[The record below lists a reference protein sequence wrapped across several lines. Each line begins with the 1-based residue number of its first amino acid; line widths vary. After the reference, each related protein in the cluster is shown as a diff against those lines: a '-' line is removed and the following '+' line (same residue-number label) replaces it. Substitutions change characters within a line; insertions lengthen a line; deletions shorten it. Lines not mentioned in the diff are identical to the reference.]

1 MDNWRKVRLIHIY
14 CSYSLQLH
22 KAFNGIIMYIN
33 GLTSIL
39 LFVIDVFLLYILIN
53 AWMTLNT
60 RDTVGVL
67 RSRLC
72 RIVKISSE
80 HVMQASIASV
90 SMLACV
96 LLNFQSIYAYGRV
109 VSDPLEGAW
118 DIALS
123 SKERSRRVNCPLLET
138 R

>member
-1 MDNWRKVRLIHIY
+1 
-14 CSYSLQLH
+14 
-22 KAFNGIIMYIN
+22 
-33 GLTSIL
+33 
-39 LFVIDVFLLYILIN
+39 
-53 AWMTLNT
+53 MTLNT

-109 VSDPLEGAW
+109 VSDPLEGA
-118 DIALS
+118 
-123 SKERSRRVNCPLLET
+123 
-138 R
+138 